1 MIPVRLELEA
11 FLPFRTHQV
20 LDFDPLNQ
28 AGMFLV
34 CGNTGSGKTSIFD
47 AVCYA
52 LYGETSGSDR
62 DTSCLKS
69 QLAEDASICWVELT
83 FDSQGE
89 RYRIR
94 RTPKQ
99 LRLKRGGN
107 LSESLA
113 SAELT
118 LPGGEV
124 LTKTNEVNQRM
135 IDIIGLQAGQFKKIV
150 MLPQGEFRRFLSD
163 SSRDKQEILR
173 KLFGTEACD
182 RIAEQLREQDNALSA
197 ELSRLRDRQLYCM
210 RQLEALDN
218 ADLAAE
224 LQKEAPDSRSVQAFA
239 ESLQDS
245 LSEALLLQQEQL
257 QQAQTALHRIDLP
270 GAEQFN
276 LKLQRYREAKAR
288 LSELQGQ
295 AKRKEEDRTL
305 LETLGHVREV
315 FRVADGIRQL
325 ASELEQVKNRLDTW
339 KEQLPVA
346 NERYQQALLTND
358 AAQEAQAKSPEL
370 TARLQQEKEQLARF
384 SQFRTL
390 KQTLAAQ
397 TQDLLLLQQAAERFA
412 MLSEQ
417 QRLTEHREQLQQLQQ
432 EEIAVALQQQQTTE
446 ALQQWQQLQHLFFQH
461 QAALLAAD
469 LKEGTPCPVCGS
481 TEHPAP
487 ATPEEQPV
495 SRVDLEESADRYESL
510 RTRLNELQ
518 AALAHRQAI
527 LSSAD
532 SPTLCFTETI
542 AALDTLARQLDA
554 LPASPHYQA
563 FQQADLDREHGRLTG
578 LLEQTRIQN
587 SALQKLLREGKTES
601 ELILSIQVLE
611 AEITR
616 RSTHAQA
623 TAKQVQETAAECQK
637 LTAALQEAAQ
647 FQTQR
652 EEHLS
657 RQQTLYETLLS
668 DHTLKEAQLPTL
680 AKQLPLLASLQSS
693 LAAFDRDMAAASA
706 VTKELSAEFAEA
718 EPVDL
723 EALRRRRLQ
732 LNEECHTLQSQYE
745 ASLQTHNNNSRR
757 LEELSH
763 ISEQHTTLSAHY
775 GELHLLF
782 MAASGRNPRHLSF
795 ERYVLAHYFDRVIE
809 QANLRLH
816 AMTGGRYHLR
826 RVAEHER
833 GNTPSGLDL
842 EVFDAYS
849 GRYRPVSSLSGGES
863 FKTALCMA
871 LGLADSIA
879 AHTGG
884 VEIGTIFIDEG
895 FGSLDQSALEQAID
909 CLFSLR
915 EHGRIIGIISHVDT
929 LRERIPA
936 KVLVSRDPLGSTIAV
951 QV

>member
-11 FLPFRTHQV
+11 FLPFRSRQV

-47 AVCYA
+47 AICYA

-62 DTSCLKS
+62 DTSFLKS

-118 LPGGEV
+118 LPNGEV
-124 LTKTNEVNQRM
+124 LTKINEVNQRM
-135 IDIIGLQAGQFKKIV
+135 IEVIGLQAEQFKKIV

-182 RIAEQLREQDNALSA
+182 RIAEQLREQDHALSA
-197 ELSRLRDRQLYCM
+197 ELSRLRDQQLYCM
-210 RQLEALDN
+210 KQLETMDDAKF
-218 ADLAAE
+218 AEE
-224 LQKEAPDSRSVQAFA
+224 LQREAPDPHAVQALA
-239 ESLQDS
+239 KALQDF
-245 LSEALLLQQEQL
+245 LAEALVQQQAQL

-276 LKLQRYREAKAR
+276 LKLQRYRDSKAR
-288 LSELQGQ
+288 LSELQAQ
-295 AKRKEEDRTL
+295 AKLKEQDRILLQTL
-305 LETLGHVREV
+305 SHVREV

-325 ASELEQVKNRLDTW
+325 DSELQQVKDRLRIW
-339 KEQLPVA
+339 NEQLPLV
-346 NERYQQALLTND
+346 NEQYQQALQANA
-358 AAQEAQAKSPEL
+358 AAQEAQAKASEL

-384 SQFRTL
+384 AEFRQL
-390 KQTLAAQ
+390 EQTLAAQ
-397 TQDLLLLQQAAERFA
+397 TQDLRLLQQAADRLA
-412 MLSEQ
+412 LLSEQ

-432 EEIAVALQQQQTTE
+432 EETVVALQQQQTAE
-446 ALQQWQQLQHLFFQH
+446 ALQRWQQLQHLFFQH

-469 LKEGTPCPVCGS
+469 LAEGTPCPVCGS

-487 ATPEEQPV
+487 AQQEEPPV
-495 SRVDLEESADRYESL
+495 NRADLEASADRYEKL

-518 AALAHRQAI
+518 TALAHRQAI

-532 SPTLCFTETI
+532 SSPLSFNEAT
-542 AALDTLARQLDA
+542 AALDTLTQKLQVF
-554 LPASPHYQA
+554 PASPHYQM
-563 FQQADLDREHGRLTG
+563 FKQADFDREHGRLTG
-578 LLEQTRIQN
+578 LLEQTGAQHGV
-587 SALQKLLREGKTES
+587 LQKLLQEGKPES
-601 ELILSIQVLE
+601 ELRLSIQALE
-611 AEITR
+611 AEIAR
-616 RSTHAQA
+616 RSTHAQE
-623 TAKQVQETAAECQK
+623 TAKQVQEAAAKCQR

-647 FQTQR
+647 FQSER

-657 RQQTLYETLLS
+657 RQQALYQTLLS
-668 DHTLKEAQLPTL
+668 DHALEEAQLPEL
-680 AKQLPLLASLQSS
+680 AKQLPRLASLQSS

-706 VTKELSAEFAEA
+706 VTEELSADFAEA
-718 EPVDL
+718 EPIDV
-723 EALRRRRLQ
+723 EALRCRRQQ
-732 LNEECHTLQSQYE
+732 LNEECRALQSQYE

-757 LEELSH
+757 LEELEH
-763 ISEQHTTLSAHY
+763 ISEQHTTLSAYY

-782 MAASGRNPRHLSF
+782 MAASGRNPQHLSF

-871 LGLADSIA
+871 LGLADSIT

-909 CLFSLR
+909 CLFSLQ
-915 EHGRIIGIISHVDT
+915 EHGRVIGIISHVDT

-936 KVLVSRDPLGSTIAV
+936 KVMVSRDPLGSTIAV